1 MKHACAVM
9 CVVLAPATSALAQ
22 QPAPALRH
30 LVGRSVSEQ
39 LPFDTRTQTTA
50 ATATLTFTSTDGG
63 PTLTIDF
70 LGQYKIQNPRTPPT
84 VVDIVVNEHPA
95 DEDTPA
101 LRLQADGESVPLI
114 ARFRSA
120 RAVVSTISF
129 DQFVNLTNAGTLV
142 EQAFGCELEFSQQQ
156 LRMLRFIAQRWADR

>member
-1 MKHACAVM
+1 M
-9 CVVLAPATSALAQ
+9 
-22 QPAPALRH
+22 
-30 LVGRSVSEQ
+30 SEQ

-101 LRLQADGESVPLI
+101 LRLQP
-114 ARFRSA
+114 
-120 RAVVSTISF
+120 
-129 DQFVNLTNAGTLV
+129 QFMQHCRNVTEA
-142 EQAFGCELEFSQQQ
+142 LECGQ
-156 LRMLRFIAQRWADR
+156 LATAETRP